1 MAFTFTVTTT
11 GLQSATLVMDGGT
24 RPTSGPDATDHYL
37 IKRKPHFM
45 ADGVTTTPFADYLVI
60 YKTTEATVYDHPR
73 SQNTAGVVI
82 SWDYESKPFYTATSV
97 YGSGIAV
104 TSKSIQPVTT
114 AQIQSTG
121 IAEPTTSGGTV
132 GNTYLAQAEMAP
144 SNSYDKDS
152 WTVTKAIPLAVSSQ

>member
-1 MAFTFTVTTT
+1 
-11 GLQSATLVMDGGT
+11 
-24 RPTSGPDATDHYL
+24 
-37 IKRKPHFM
+37 M

-82 SWDYESKPFYTATSV
+82 SWDYECKPFYTATSV

-104 TSKSIQPVTT
+104 
-114 AQIQSTG
+114 TG